1 MKTKKFDLG
10 VVKLEMEFNGFAKGL
25 ILKRDVSL
33 RECKHIMRNLLGIDI
48 NGRDCFNELWEYKEY
63 NENLV
68 RNVNDWLKGNF
79 EDTALMHE
87 YAIDCYDEPIGI
99 MNLVPIIKYLKTKD
113 IIE

>member
-10 VVKLEMEFNGFAKGL
+10 VVKLEMQSNGFAKGL

-33 RECKHIMRNLLGIDI
+33 RECKHIMRNLLGVELND
-48 NGRDCFNELWEYKEY
+48 RDCFCELWEYKEY
-63 NENLV
+63 NDSLV
-68 RNVNDWLKGNF
+68 RDVNNWLKGNF
-79 EDTALMHE
+79 EDTALMQE
-87 YAIDCYDEPIGI
+87 YALDCCDEPIGI